1 MVGLLQ
7 GWEDGKAARPREWQG
22 LRARCVK
29 ALMPHRN
36 INAQCIKRGKRL
48 HAANFIAAHGEGVL
62 KNAADSPFGY
72 FPSLI
77 PRDKLRKN
85 IMTD

>member
-1 MVGLLQ
+1 
-7 GWEDGKAARPREWQG
+7 
-22 LRARCVK
+22 
-29 ALMPHRN
+29 MPHRN

-62 KNAADSPFGY
+62 KNGADSPFGY

-77 PRDKLRKN
+77 PRDML
-85 IMTD
+85 